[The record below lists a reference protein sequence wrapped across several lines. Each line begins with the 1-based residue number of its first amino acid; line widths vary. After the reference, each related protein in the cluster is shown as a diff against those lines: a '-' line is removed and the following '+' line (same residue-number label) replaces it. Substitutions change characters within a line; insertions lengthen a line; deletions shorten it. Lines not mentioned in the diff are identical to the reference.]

1 MASRLK
7 IANLCPKSNGCQVL
21 RYILFSRE
29 NNCKFLYTADVS
41 TGLSEIANLSRSVSP
56 AWRDNPKILGQMVND
71 PYRVYRRKIPNRNF
85 RNFFINGKQPL
96 S

>member
-1 MASRLK
+1 MPVKFCAIFYSPAK
-7 IANLCPKSNGCQVL
+7 IIVN
-21 RYILFSRE
+21 
-29 NNCKFLYTADVS
+29 FLYTADVS

-85 RNFFINGKQPL
+85 RNFFVNGKQPL